1 LPGRCFSEL
10 KIYSIGKS
18 ANLKDLKMTTTDR
31 RQFLAK
37 YLPTLSVVGG
47 AVLAL
52 DACTEVEKDTA
63 VQWRLRTSWQKDMP
77 GFFEAAERLA
87 KRINHCCAARL
98 RVTVVAAESNLD
110 AFTVFDEV
118 AAGRVE
124 MAHTSAGFWRG
135 KSAATAFFA
144 SLPFGMTASES
155 TSWILA
161 GEGWALWRELYANFG
176 LVPFPVGNTGAQMA
190 GWFKRELKSLR
201 GVRGLKLR
209 LTGLAAEV
217 WQRVGGEVVTLDG
230 MGLVQ
235 ALNAG
240 TIDAAEWMGP
250 WNDLS
255 LGLHQAAKNYYYPG
269 WQEPSATLECI
280 VNQRALHELPQDLQA
295 AVENACLASH
305 AEETA
310 LMNARNQQA
319 LLTLVSVHRVN
330 VLRLPTDVITALS
343 RASEAA
349 RAELAAR
356 DHFAQRVFDSA
367 MAFREQARQWQ
378 QVGDQAFVA
387 ARG

>member
-1 LPGRCFSEL
+1 MTANHRREFLTRHLPKLTVAG
-10 KIYSIGKS
+10 
-18 ANLKDLKMTTTDR
+18 
-31 RQFLAK
+31 
-37 YLPTLSVVGG
+37 VGL
-47 AVLAL
+47 LAL
-52 DACTEVEKDTA
+52 DACTPVAKDSA
-63 VQWRLRTSWQKDMP
+63 VQWRLRTSWQKEMP
-77 GFFEAAERLA
+77 GFFAAAERLA
-87 KRINHCCAARL
+87 QRINHSCSGRL
-98 RVTVVAAESNLD
+98 KVTVLAADSNND
-110 AFTVFDEV
+110 AFTVFDDV

-155 TSWILA
+155 TGWILA

-209 LTGLAAEV
+209 LTGLAADV
-217 WQRVGGEVVTLDG
+217 WQRIGGEVVALDG
-230 MGLVQ
+230 AALV
-235 ALNAG
+235 AAMNSGA
-240 TIDAAEWMGP
+240 IDAAEWMGP
-250 WNDLS
+250 WNDLE
-255 LGLHQAAKNYYYPG
+255 LGLHQAARNYYYPG

-280 VNQRALHELPQDLQA
+280 VNLGALNALAPDVQT
-295 AVENACLASH
+295 AVESACLASH

-319 LLTLVSVHRVN
+319 LLTLVSVHKIN

-343 RASEAA
+343 RASETV

-356 DHFAQRVFDSA
+356 DHFARRVFDSA

-378 QVGDQAFVA
+378 QVGDQAFVT